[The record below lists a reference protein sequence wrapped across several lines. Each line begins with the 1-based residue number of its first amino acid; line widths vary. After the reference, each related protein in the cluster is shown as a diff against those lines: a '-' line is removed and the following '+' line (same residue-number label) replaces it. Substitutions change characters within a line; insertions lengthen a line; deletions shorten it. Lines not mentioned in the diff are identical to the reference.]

1 VFEDREFT
9 PLGSTDPIKVD
20 VRILAATNADLHE
33 LVRVGRFRED
43 LYYRLNVIQI
53 GLPALRERKED
64 IPALVDHFFTQYCRD
79 NGKFL
84 DPSGKSMLHFAA
96 DAMQV
101 LMEHNW
107 PGNVRE
113 LENVVERAVVLAS
126 AAEVPL
132 DVLPEALLAA
142 NGVRVQRGEGAPLAV
157 NASLFEIVNDY
168 ERRVILERLEQ
179 CNWSQTEAAENLSVP
194 LSTLNQKIKRLDIKI
209 RKKSDG

>member
-1 VFEDREFT
+1 
-9 PLGSTDPIKVD
+9 
-20 VRILAATNADLHE
+20 
-33 LVRVGRFRED
+33 
-43 LYYRLNVIQI
+43 
-53 GLPALRERKED
+53 
-64 IPALVDHFFTQYCRD
+64 
-79 NGKFL
+79 
-84 DPSGKSMLHFAA
+84 MLHFAA